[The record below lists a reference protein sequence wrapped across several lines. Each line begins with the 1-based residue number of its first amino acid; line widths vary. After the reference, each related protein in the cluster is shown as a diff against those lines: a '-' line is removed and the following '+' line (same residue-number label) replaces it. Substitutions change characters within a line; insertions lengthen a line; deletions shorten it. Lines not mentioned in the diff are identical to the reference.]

1 MTKYSIEQFSQ
12 ITGITKFV
20 LRTWENRYGFLKA
33 ERTNTKIRYYTDEL
47 LVRALNSNYLLEN
60 GYKIS
65 AISKLTDNEI
75 KLKVDDIKNSND
87 DTSKESFYI
96 AKLITSALNFDSN
109 QFNLTYDQGVEE
121 LGILEFYKSVLL
133 VAFSKIGIFWL
144 TNRIAP
150 SQEHFLSELVK
161 QKIGAA
167 ADAVSKNSINGQSWL
182 LFLPENEFHEIGLLF
197 AKFLLIK
204 NGFEVVY
211 LGANVPYGSLL
222 ELADKKRIDNV
233 LFFSVSNTSKS
244 NLDFTIN
251 YLNKSFP
258 DSKQFLVANS
268 LDINFLTKDHN
279 ITILDNL
286 DDFINIIS

>member
-1 MTKYSIEQFSQ
+1 MTKYSIDQFSQ

-33 ERTNTKIRYYTDEL
+33 KRTDTKIRFYTDEL

-65 AISKLTDNEI
+65 AISKLSHDEI
-75 KLKVDDIKNSND
+75 STKVDEIKNSAEDN
-87 DTSKESFYI
+87 SIESYYI
-96 AKLITSALNFDSN
+96 AKLIKSALDFDSN
-109 QFNLTYDQGVEE
+109 LFNSTYDKGVKE
-121 LGILEFYKSVLL
+121 LGIIEFYKSVLL
-133 VAFSKIGIFWL
+133 VTFSKIGIFWL

-150 SQEHFLSELVK
+150 SQEHFLSELIK

-167 ADAVSKNSINGQSWL
+167 ADSASNNKIKKDSWL
-182 LFLPENEFHEIGLLF
+182 LFLPENEFHEIGLIF
-197 AKFLLIK
+197 AKFLLIQ
-204 NGFEVVY
+204 NGYEVVY
-211 LGANVPYGSLL
+211 LGSNVPYGSLL
-222 ELADKKRIDNV
+222 QLAEKKHIDNV

-258 DSKQFLVANS
+258 KSKHFLVANS
-268 LDINFLTKDHN
+268 LDINFLTKEHD

-286 DDFINIIS
+286 DDFVKIIS

>member
-33 ERTNTKIRYYTDEL
+33 ERTDTKIRFYTDEL

-65 AISKLTDNEI
+65 AISKLNDDAIAKKVDEI
-75 KLKVDDIKNSND
+75 KNGRDDN
-87 DTSKESFYI
+87 SKEYFYI
-96 AKLITSALNFDSN
+96 TKLITSALNFDSN
-109 QFNLTYDQGVEE
+109 LFNTTYDEGVEE

-167 ADAVSKNSINGQSWL
+167 ADTFSKSDVSGKSWL
-182 LFLPENEFHEIGLLF
+182 LFLPENEFH
-197 AKFLLIK
+197 
-204 NGFEVVY
+204 
-211 LGANVPYGSLL
+211 
-222 ELADKKRIDNV
+222 DNA

-258 DSKQFLVANS
+258 NSNHYLVANS
-268 LDINFLTKDHN
+268 LDINFLTKDYK

-286 DDFINIIS
+286 DDFVKIIS

>member
-33 ERTNTKIRYYTDEL
+33 ERTNTKIRYYTDDL

-75 KLKVDDIKNSND
+75 KLKVDNIKNSND
-87 DTSKESFYI
+87 DISKESFYI

-258 DSKQFLVANS
+258 ESKQFLVANS

>member
-1 MTKYSIEQFSQ
+1 MTKYSIDQFSQ

-33 ERTNTKIRYYTDEL
+33 KRTETKIRFYTDEL

-65 AISKLTDNEI
+65 IISKLSHDEI
-75 KLKVDDIKNSND
+75 SSKVDEIKNSTD
-87 DTSKESFYI
+87 DNSIESYYI
-96 AKLITSALNFDSN
+96 AKLIKSALDFDTN
-109 QFNLTYDQGVEE
+109 LFNSTYDNAVQE

-167 ADAVSKNSINGQSWL
+167 ADSVSNDEIKKDSWL
-182 LFLPENEFHEIGLLF
+182 LFLPENEFHDIGLLF

-211 LGANVPYGSLL
+211 LGANIPYGSLL
-222 ELADKKRIDNV
+222 ELAEKKHIDNV

-258 DSKQFLVANS
+258 NTKHFLVANS
-268 LDINFLTKDHN
+268 LDINFLTKEHD

-286 DDFINIIS
+286 DDFIKIIS

>member
-33 ERTNTKIRYYTDEL
+33 ERTDTKIRFYTDEL

-65 AISKLTDNEI
+65 TISKFNDNEI
-75 KLKVDDIKNSND
+75 VKKVDEIKNSRGDN
-87 DTSKESFYI
+87 SKEYFYI
-96 AKLITSALNFDSN
+96 TKLITSALNFDSN
-109 QFNLTYDQGVEE
+109 LFNTTYDEGVEE

-167 ADAVSKNSINGQSWL
+167 ADAFSKNDVNGKSWL

-204 NGFEVVY
+204 HGFEVIY
-211 LGANVPYGSLL
+211 LGSNVPYGSLL
-222 ELADKKRIDNV
+222 ELADKKHIDNV

-258 DSKQFLVANS
+258 DSKHFLVANS
-268 LDINFLTKDHN
+268 LDINFLTKDYK

-286 DDFINIIS
+286 DDFVKIIS

>member
-1 MTKYSIEQFSQ
+1 MTKYSIDQFSQ

-33 ERTNTKIRYYTDEL
+33 ERTETKIRFYTDEL

-65 AISKLTDNEI
+65 AISKLSHDEIAEKVDEI
-75 KLKVDDIKNSND
+75 KNKSND
-87 DTSKESFYI
+87 NSKESYYI
-96 AKLITSALNFDSN
+96 AKLINSALDFDSKL
-109 QFNLTYDQGVEE
+109 FHLTYESGVRE
-121 LGILEFYKSVLL
+121 LGILEFYKNVLL

-161 QKIGAA
+161 QKISAA
-167 ADAVSKNSINGQSWL
+167 ADAASLNVSKKKTWL
-182 LFLPENEFHEIGLLF
+182 LFLPENEFHEIGLIF
-197 AKFLLIK
+197 AKFLLIN

-211 LGANVPYGSLL
+211 LGSNVPYGSLL
-222 ELADKKRIDNV
+222 QLAEKKHIDNV

-251 YLNKSFP
+251 YLEKSFP
-258 DSKQFLVANS
+258 DSNHYLVANS
-268 LDINFLTKDHN
+268 LDIDFLTKDYN
-279 ITILDNL
+279 INILDNL
-286 DDFINIIS
+286 DNFVKIIS

>member
-1 MTKYSIEQFSQ
+1 MTKYSIDQFSQ

-33 ERTNTKIRYYTDEL
+33 QRTDTKIRYYTDEL

-65 AISKLTDNEI
+65 VISRLSHEEIAIKVDEI
-75 KLKVDDIKNSND
+75 KSSEEDN
-87 DTSKESFYI
+87 SKESYYI
-96 AKLITSALNFDSN
+96 AKLIKSALDFDSKL
-109 QFNLTYDQGVEE
+109 FNHTYEDGVKE
-121 LGILEFYKSVLL
+121 LGILDFYKNVLL

-167 ADAVSKNSINGQSWL
+167 ADAASKNETKKQTWL
-182 LFLPENEFHEIGLLF
+182 LFLPENEFHEIGLIF
-197 AKFLLIK
+197 AKFLLIN

-211 LGANVPYGSLL
+211 LGSNVPYGSLL
-222 ELADKKRIDNV
+222 QLAEKKHIDNV

-244 NLDFTIN
+244 NLDFTID
-251 YLNKSFP
+251 YLAKSFP
-258 DSKQFLVANS
+258 KSKHYLVANS
-268 LDINFLTKDHN
+268 LDINFLTKDHK
-279 ITILDNL
+279 ISILENL
-286 DDFINIIS
+286 DDFIKIIA

>member
-1 MTKYSIEQFSQ
+1 MTKYSIDQFSQ

-33 ERTNTKIRYYTDEL
+33 ERTDTKIRYYTDEL

-65 AISKLTDNEI
+65 AISKLDDLQI
-75 KLKVDDIKNSND
+75 KIKVDEIKNSDEDN
-87 DTSKESFYI
+87 SVESYYI
-96 AKLITSALNFDSN
+96 ARLISSALDFDSN
-109 QFNLTYDQGVEE
+109 LFNTIYDNGVKE
-121 LGILEFYKSVLL
+121 LGVLEFYKSVLL
-133 VAFSKIGIFWL
+133 VTFSKIGIFWL

-167 ADAVSKNSINGQSWL
+167 ADFYSSNNSTKGAWL

-204 NGFEVVY
+204 NGFEVIY
-211 LGANVPYGSLL
+211 LGSNVPYGSLL
-222 ELADKKRIDNV
+222 ELAEKKQIDNV

-258 DSKQFLVANS
+258 TAKHFLVANS
-268 LDINFLTKDHN
+268 LDINFLTKEHD
-279 ITILDNL
+279 ITILENL
-286 DDFINIIS
+286 DSFIDIIS

>member
-33 ERTNTKIRYYTDEL
+33 ERTNTKIRFYTDEL

-65 AISKLTDNEI
+65 AISKLTDDEI
-75 KLKVDDIKNSND
+75 KTKVDNIKNSND
-87 DTSKESFYI
+87 DASKESFYI

-109 QFNLTYDQGVEE
+109 QFNITYDQGVEE
-121 LGILEFYKSVLL
+121 LGILDFYKSVLL

-167 ADAVSKNSINGQSWL
+167 ADAFSKNSINGQSWL

-258 DSKQFLVANS
+258 ESKQFLVANS

>member
-1 MTKYSIEQFSQ
+1 MTKYSIDQFSQ

-33 ERTNTKIRYYTDEL
+33 QRTDTKIRFYTDDL

-65 AISKLTDNEI
+65 AISKLSHDEISSKVDEI
-75 KLKVDDIKNSND
+75 KNGFEDNSIE
-87 DTSKESFYI
+87 TYYI
-96 AKLITSALNFDSN
+96 AKLIKSALDFDSN
-109 QFNLTYDQGVEE
+109 LFNSTYEKGVQE

-133 VAFSKIGIFWL
+133 VTFSKIGIFWL

-150 SQEHFLSELVK
+150 SQEHFLSELLK

-167 ADAVSKNSINGQSWL
+167 ADSVSNDEIKKNSWL
-182 LFLPENEFHEIGLLF
+182 LFLPENEFHEIGLIF

-211 LGANVPYGSLL
+211 LGSNVPYGSLL
-222 ELADKKRIDNV
+222 QLAEKKHIDNV

-258 DSKQFLVANS
+258 KSKHFLVANS
-268 LDINFLTKDHN
+268 LDINFLTKEHN
-279 ITILDNL
+279 ITILENL
-286 DDFINIIS
+286 DDFVKIIS

>member
-1 MTKYSIEQFSQ
+1 MTKYSIDQFSQ

-33 ERTNTKIRYYTDEL
+33 QRTDTKIRFYTDEL
-47 LVRALNSNYLLEN
+47 LVRALNCNYLLEN

-65 AISKLTDNEI
+65 AISKLSHDEI
-75 KLKVDDIKNSND
+75 SSKVDEIKNSTEDN
-87 DTSKESFYI
+87 SIESYYI
-96 AKLITSALNFDSN
+96 AKFIKSALDFDSN
-109 QFNLTYDQGVEE
+109 LFNSTYEKGVQE

-133 VAFSKIGIFWL
+133 VTFSKIGIFWL

-167 ADAVSKNSINGQSWL
+167 ADSVSNDEIKKDSWL
-182 LFLPENEFHEIGLLF
+182 LFLPENEFHEIGLIF

-222 ELADKKRIDNV
+222 QLAEKKHIDNV

-258 DSKQFLVANS
+258 KSKHFLVANS
-268 LDINFLTKDHN
+268 LDINFLAKDHA

-286 DDFINIIS
+286 DDFVKIIS

>member
-1 MTKYSIEQFSQ
+1 MTKYSIDQFSQ

-33 ERTNTKIRYYTDEL
+33 QRTDTKIRFYTDEL

-65 AISKLTDNEI
+65 AISKLSHDEI
-75 KLKVDDIKNSND
+75 SSKVDEIKNSAEDN
-87 DTSKESFYI
+87 SVESYYI
-96 AKLITSALNFDSN
+96 VKLIKSALDFDSN
-109 QFNLTYDQGVEE
+109 LFNSTYDKGVQE

-167 ADAVSKNSINGQSWL
+167 ADSASSDEIKKESWL

-222 ELADKKRIDNV
+222 ELAEKKHIDNV

-251 YLNKSFP
+251 YLNKSF
-258 DSKQFLVANS
+258 SKAKHFLVANS
-268 LDINFLTKDHN
+268 LDINFLTKDHD
-279 ITILDNL
+279 ITILDNQ
-286 DDFINIIS
+286 DDFVKIIS

>member
-20 LRTWENRYGFLKA
+20 LRTWENRYGFLRA
-33 ERTNTKIRYYTDEL
+33 ERTDTKIRYYTDEL

-65 AISKLTDNEI
+65 AISKLTDDEI
-75 KLKVDDIKNSND
+75 KSKVDNIKNSND
-87 DTSKESFYI
+87 DISKESFYI

-258 DSKQFLVANS
+258 ESKQFLVANS

>member
-33 ERTNTKIRYYTDEL
+33 ERTDTKIRFYTDEL

-65 AISKLTDNEI
+65 AISKLSDDEI
-75 KLKVDDIKNSND
+75 TSKVDSIKNSND

-109 QFNLTYDQGVEE
+109 QFNLTYDQGVKE

-258 DSKQFLVANS
+258 ESKQFLVANS

-286 DDFINIIS
+286 DDFINIIT

>member
-1 MTKYSIEQFSQ
+1 MTKYSIDQFSQ

-33 ERTNTKIRYYTDEL
+33 ERTDTKIRFYTDDL

-65 AISKLTDNEI
+65 VISKLSHEDI
-75 KLKVDDIKNSND
+75 ADKVDEIKNSTND
-87 DTSKESFYI
+87 NSKESYYI
-96 AKLITSALNFDSN
+96 AKLIKSALDFDSKL
-109 QFNLTYDQGVEE
+109 FHLTYESGVRE
-121 LGILEFYKSVLL
+121 LGILEFYKNVLL

-167 ADAVSKNSINGQSWL
+167 ADAASLNISEKKSWL
-182 LFLPENEFHEIGLLF
+182 LFLPENEFHEIGLIF
-197 AKFLLIK
+197 AKFLLIN
-204 NGFEVVY
+204 NGFEVIY
-211 LGANVPYGSLL
+211 LGSNVPYGSLL
-222 ELADKKRIDNV
+222 QVAEKKHIDNV

-251 YLNKSFP
+251 YLEKSFP
-258 DSKQFLVANS
+258 DSNHYLVANS
-268 LDINFLTKDHN
+268 LDIDFLTKGYN
-279 ITILDNL
+279 INILDNL
-286 DDFINIIS
+286 DDFVEIIS

>member
-1 MTKYSIEQFSQ
+1 MTKYSIDQFSQ

-33 ERTNTKIRYYTDEL
+33 QRTDTKIRFYTDEL
-47 LVRALNSNYLLEN
+47 LVQALNCNYLLEN

-65 AISKLTDNEI
+65 AVSKMSHDEISS
-75 KLKVDDIKNSND
+75 KVDEIKNSAEDN
-87 DTSKESFYI
+87 SKESYYI
-96 AKLITSALNFDSN
+96 AKLIRSALDFDPKL
-109 QFNLTYDQGVEE
+109 FHLTYESGVRE
-121 LGILEFYKSVLL
+121 LGILEFYKNVLL

-161 QKIGAA
+161 QKIAA
-167 ADAVSKNSINGQSWL
+167 ASDAASLNQTNKTSWL

-197 AKFLLIK
+197 AKFLLIN
-204 NGFEVVY
+204 NGYEVIY
-211 LGANVPYGSLL
+211 LGSNVPYGSLL
-222 ELADKKRIDNV
+222 QLVEKKHVDNV

-251 YLNKSFP
+251 YLEKAFP
-258 DSKQFLVANS
+258 DTKHYLVANS
-268 LDINFLTKDHN
+268 LDINFLTKDYKIN
-279 ITILDNL
+279 ILDNL
-286 DDFINIIS
+286 DDFVDIIS

>member
-1 MTKYSIEQFSQ
+1 MTKYSIDQFSQ

-33 ERTNTKIRYYTDEL
+33 QRTDTKIRFYTDEL

-65 AISKLTDNEI
+65 AISKLSHDEI
-75 KLKVDDIKNSND
+75 SSKVDEIKNSAD
-87 DTSKESFYI
+87 DNSVESYYI
-96 AKLITSALNFDSN
+96 VKLIKSALDFDSN
-109 QFNLTYDQGVEE
+109 LFNSTYDKGVQE

-167 ADAVSKNSINGQSWL
+167 ADSASCD
-182 LFLPENEFHEIGLLF
+182 EIGLLF

-222 ELADKKRIDNV
+222 ELAEKKHIDNV

-251 YLNKSFP
+251 YLNKSF
-258 DSKQFLVANS
+258 SKAKHFLVANS

-286 DDFINIIS
+286 DDFVKIIS

>member
-33 ERTNTKIRYYTDEL
+33 ERTNTKIRYYTDDL

-75 KLKVDDIKNSND
+75 KLKVDNIKNSND

-258 DSKQFLVANS
+258 ESKQFLVANS